1 MISAA
6 TRLRCARSSSEALS
20 FLGLDLPEDDCSA
33 DTHKQV
39 MFATNQQTSECGWR
53 ANNGLR
59 VDGAERWRSG
69 WCMGGRGEVRRER
82 EVEPST

>member
-33 DTHKQV
+33 HTHTNKQA
-39 MFATNQQTSECGWR
+39 MFATTNKPVSVG
-53 ANNGLR
+53 G
-59 VDGAERWRSG
+59 ERI
-69 WCMGGRGEVRRER
+69 MV
-82 EVEPST
+82 

>member
-39 MFATNQQTSECGWR
+39 MFATTNEPVSVAGVGD
-53 ANNGLR
+53 NGLR